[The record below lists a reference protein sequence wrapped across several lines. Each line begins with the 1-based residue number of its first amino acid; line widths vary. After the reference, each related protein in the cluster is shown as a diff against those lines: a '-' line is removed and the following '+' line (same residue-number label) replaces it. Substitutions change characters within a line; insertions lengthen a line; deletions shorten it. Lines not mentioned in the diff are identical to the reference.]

1 MAGWSRPRGALVA
14 VLAGL
19 VFTAAGGVALAGSN
33 STTLP
38 NGAEL
43 TVSIDSPLTS
53 TEYVIPAGAA
63 TRSVQVSGSAS
74 VGLGEPDAT
83 FIYVID
89 GSGSTSLGSGTGCA
103 PVLQCEQQFIVA
115 LNTAAGIDGS
125 VDEVG
130 VVVFGEGGVTA
141 DMAPA
146 AGDQPL
152 TAPNAGPGNVAT
164 VVNSTTSAGGVGQF
178 TAKGSS
184 GDFTNFTAGLQ
195 SALTLVTAST
205 NSTNIV
211 IFLSDGASNLGGGGF
226 ATAVSN
232 LATAGAVV
240 QSIAVGTGATCS
252 SGTDGTLQAMADGTG
267 GTCRAIVDPGALPD
281 IIPDLI
287 SSSLDS
293 LTISVDGGAATPITT
308 VPALPQ
314 PGAISVNYTTTV
326 ANLGPDDHMLCVT
339 AGGSDAAGS
348 ATVTRCE
355 TIHVFG
361 LSLAPNGAINELGTP
376 GQTHTVTATLAGP
389 NTIASSNVGR
399 TIQFSVVSGPNAGKS
414 GMGITG
420 AGGVATFTYTATQ
433 GLAGLGTDVIQ
444 ACFTARVPAGETVCV
459 RVTKVWR
466 DTTPPE
472 AACTPTTNPSGN
484 NVPPAGNNPASG
496 QNPDGFYELTAVDA
510 VDPNPRITIRD
521 SGSSAVFGPFVDGT
535 KIKLT
540 QAPGA
545 TPSQKPGAGVIDW
558 HITLKGDALMFATD
572 ASGNVAGPIS
582 CKVPPPPK

>member
-1 MAGWSRPRGALVA
+1 M
-14 VLAGL
+14 
-19 VFTAAGGVALAGSN
+19 
-33 STTLP
+33 
-38 NGAEL
+38 
-43 TVSIDSPLTS
+43 
-53 TEYVIPAGAA
+53 IPAGAA

-205 NSTNIV
+205 NHANIV

-326 ANLGPDDHMLCVT
+326 ANLGPGDHVLCVT

-361 LSLAPNGAINELGTP
+361 LSLAPNGAINPLGTP

-420 AGGVATFTYTATQ
+420 DGGVATFTYTATQ

-472 AACTPTTNPSGN
+472 AACAPTTNPSGN

-510 VDPNPRITIRD
+510 VDPNPRITIR
-521 SGSSAVFGPFVDGT
+521 
-535 KIKLT
+535 
-540 QAPGA
+540 
-545 TPSQKPGAGVIDW
+545 GAGELSCLRPVRRRDE
-558 HITLKGDALMFATD
+558 DQAD
-572 ASGNVAGPIS
+572 AGPRRHAFAKAGGRRDRLAHHAQGGRIDVRNR
-582 CKVPPPPK
+582 CVRQRCGADLLQGPAATEVAVHANNREGPRQVGALRCAR

>member
-1 MAGWSRPRGALVA
+1 MEGWSRPKGALIA

-19 VFTAAGGVALAGSN
+19 LFTAAGGVALAGSS

-38 NGAEL
+38 NGAML

-63 TRSVQVSGSAS
+63 TRSVTVNGSAS

-89 GSGSTSLGSGTGCA
+89 GSGSTAGGGGTGCA
-103 PVLQCEQQFIVA
+103 PILQCEQQFVVA
-115 LNTAAGIDGS
+115 LNTAADNDGS

-130 VVVFGEGGVTA
+130 VAVFGTGSVTA
-141 DMAPA
+141 DMSPD

-152 TAPNAGPGNVAT
+152 TDPGAGPGNVAT

-178 TAKGSS
+178 TARSAG
-184 GDFTNFTAGLQ
+184 GGNTNFTAGLQ
-195 SALTLVTAST
+195 AALTLVNAST
-205 NSTNIV
+205 NGTNIV
-211 IFLSDGASNLGGGGF
+211 IFLSDGGSNLGGAGF

-232 LATAGAVV
+232 LAAAGAVV
-240 QSIAVGTGATCS
+240 QSIAIGNNTSCTT
-252 SGTDGTLQAMADGTG
+252 GTDGTLQAMADGTG
-267 GTCRAIVDPGALPD
+267 GTCRNVPDPGTLPD

-314 PGAISVNYTTTV
+314 PGAVSVPYTTTV
-326 ANLGPDDHMLCVT
+326 SGLGPGDHEICVT
-339 AGGSDAAGS
+339 ATGSDAAGS
-348 ATVTRCE
+348 ESVTRCE
-355 TIHVFG
+355 TIHVFS
-361 LSLAPNGAINELGTP
+361 LSLAPTGIFNELGTP
-376 GQTHTVTATLAGP
+376 GQTHTVTAMLAGP
-389 NTIASSNVGR
+389 NTVASSNVGR
-399 TIQFSVVSGPNAGKS
+399 TIQFNIVSGPNAGKS
-414 GMGITG
+414 GTVLTG
-420 AGGVATFTYTATQ
+420 AGGVASFTYTATQ
-433 GLAGLGTDVIQ
+433 GLAGLGTDVIE
-444 ACFTARVPAGETVCV
+444 ACFTARTPAGETVCV
-459 RVTKVWR
+459 RVTKIWR
-466 DTTPPE
+466 DTTPPD
-472 AACTPTTNPSGN
+472 ATCVPTTNPSGK

-510 VDPNPRITIRD
+510 VDPNPRITLRD
-521 SGSSAVFGPFVDGT
+521 SGSSAVFGPFLNGT

-545 TPSQKPGAGVIDW
+545 TPSQKPGPGVIDW
-558 HITLKGDALMFATD
+558 HITIKGDGLMFATD

-582 CKVPPPPK
+582 CNVPPPPK

>member
-14 VLAGL
+14 ILAGL
-19 VFTAAGGVALAGSN
+19 VFTAAGGVALAGSS

-53 TEYVIPAGAA
+53 TEYVIPAGAS
-63 TRSVQVSGSAS
+63 TRSVQVDGSAS
-74 VGLGEPDAT
+74 LGLGEPDAT

-89 GSGSTSLGSGTGCA
+89 GSGSTSLGGGTGCA
-103 PVLQCEQQFIVA
+103 PILQCEQQFIVA
-115 LNTAAGIDGS
+115 LNTAAATDGS

-141 DMAPA
+141 DMSPA

-152 TAPNAGPGNVAT
+152 TTPGAGPGNVAA

-184 GDFTNFTAGLQ
+184 GAFTNFTAGLT
-195 SALTLVTAST
+195 SALALVNAST
-205 NSTNIV
+205 NDTNIV
-211 IFLSDGASNLGGGGF
+211 IFLSDGASNLGGAGF
-226 ATAVSN
+226 AAAVAN
-232 LATAGAVV
+232 LATAGAVI
-240 QSIAVGTGATCS
+240 QSIAVGTGATCTA
-252 SGTDGTLQAMADGTG
+252 GTDGTLQAMADATG
-267 GTCRAIVDPGALPD
+267 GTCRAITDPGALPD
-281 IIPDLI
+281 IIPDLV

-293 LTISVDGGAATPITT
+293 LSISVDGGAATPIAT

-314 PGAISVNYTTTV
+314 PGATSVNYTTTV
-326 ANLGPDDHMLCVT
+326 ANLGPGDHELCVT
-339 AGGSDAAGS
+339 AEASDAAGS
-348 ATVTRCE
+348 ASATRCE

-361 LSLAPNGAINELGTP
+361 LTLTPNGATNELGTP

-389 NTIASSNVGR
+389 NTLASSNVGR
-399 TIQFSVVSGPNAGKS
+399 TIAFNVVSGPNAGES
-414 GMGITG
+414 GTRTTG
-420 AGGVATFTYTATQ
+420 AGGVATFTYTAEQ
-433 GLAGLGTDVIQ
+433 GLAGLGTDVIR

-459 RVTKVWR
+459 QVTKLWR
-466 DTTPPE
+466 DTTAPV
-472 AACTPTTNPSGN
+472 AACVPTTNPSGK
-484 NVPPAGNNPASG
+484 NVPRAGNNPASG

-510 VDPNPRITIRD
+510 VDPNPQITIRD
-521 SGSSAVFGPFVDGT
+521 SGSSAVFGPFADGT

-545 TPSQKPGAGVIDW
+545 TPSQKPGPGVIDW
-558 HITLKGDALMFATD
+558 HITLKGDALLFATD

>member
-1 MAGWSRPRGALVA
+1 MAEWSRPRGALFA

-19 VFTAAGGVALAGSN
+19 VFTAAGGVALAGSS

-53 TEYVIPAGAA
+53 TEYVIPAGAS
-63 TRSVQVSGSAS
+63 TRSVQVSGTAS

-89 GSGSTSLGSGTGCA
+89 GSGSTAFGSGTGCT

-115 LNTAAGIDGS
+115 LNTAAAIDGS
-125 VDEVG
+125 IDEVG
-130 VVVFGEGGVTA
+130 VVVFGEGSVIA
-141 DMAPA
+141 DMSPDP
-146 AGDQPL
+146 GDQLL
-152 TAPNAGPGNVAT
+152 TAPGAGPGNVAT

-178 TAKGSS
+178 TPRSEG
-184 GDFTNFTAGLQ
+184 GDFTNFTAGLED
-195 SALTLVTAST
+195 ALTLVNAST
-205 NSTNIV
+205 NDTNIV

-232 LATAGAVV
+232 LAAAGAVI
-240 QSIAVGTGATCS
+240 QSIAVGTGATCT

-267 GTCRAIVDPGALPD
+267 GTCRAIADPGALPN

-293 LTISVDGGAATPITT
+293 LSISVDGGAASPITT

-326 ANLGPDDHMLCVT
+326 ANLGPGDHELCVT
-339 AGGSDAAGS
+339 AQGSDAAGS
-348 ATVTRCE
+348 ASVTRCE

-361 LSLAPNGAINELGTP
+361 LSLAPDGAINELGTP

-389 NTIASSNVGR
+389 NTLASSNVNR
-399 TIQFSVVSGPNAGKS
+399 TIQFSVVSGPNVGKS
-414 GMGITG
+414 GTGTTG
-420 AGGVATFTYTATQ
+420 AGGVATFTYTAEQ

-459 RVTKVWR
+459 RVTKLWR

-472 AACTPTTNPSGN
+472 AACVPTTNPSGN
-484 NVPPAGNNPASG
+484 NVPRAGNNPASG

-510 VDPNPRITIRD
+510 VDPNPQITIRD
-521 SGSSAVFGPFVDGT
+521 SESSAVFGPFASGT

-545 TPSQKPGAGVIDW
+545 TPSQKPGPGVIDW

-582 CKVPPPPK
+582 CNVPPPPK